1 MQVEIHLV
9 QVVSI
14 HACLK
19 RFGIRMDVEE
29 TGAGQVEA
37 AAPEEEA
44 PAPKRGRGRPRK
56 QPQEPVETSAPRRPR
71 GRPRGSKNKG
81 QRVTAKVEPP
91 RERRPR
97 GRPRKWPQK
106 TIHQEEQQPHPAE
119 STEEPPIQTL
129 PAELPSQES
138 D

>member
-1 MQVEIHLV
+1 
-9 QVVSI
+9 
-14 HACLK
+14 
-19 RFGIRMDVEE
+19 MDVEE
-29 TGAGQVEA
+29 TGTGQMEA
-37 AAPEEEA
+37 AAPEEGV

-81 QRVTAKVEPP
+81 QRVTAKVERP

-106 TIHQEEQQPHPAE
+106 AVHQEEQQPHPVVQEAK
-119 STEEPPIQTL
+119 STEEL
-129 PAELPSQES
+129 FPSQES

>member
-1 MQVEIHLV
+1 
-9 QVVSI
+9 
-14 HACLK
+14 
-19 RFGIRMDVEE
+19 MDVEE
-29 TGAGQVEA
+29 TGAGQMETA
-37 AAPEEEA
+37 TPEEEA

-56 QPQEPVETSAPRRPR
+56 PQQEPVEASAPRRPR

-106 TIHQEEQQPHPAE
+106 TVHQEEQQPHPAVQGVE
-119 STEEPPIQTL
+119 SEEPPIQTP
-129 PAELPSQES
+129 PAALPSQES

>member
-1 MQVEIHLV
+1 
-9 QVVSI
+9 
-14 HACLK
+14 
-19 RFGIRMDVEE
+19 MDVEE
-29 TGAGQVEA
+29 TGAGQVETV
-37 AAPEEEA
+37 APEEEA

-56 QPQEPVETSAPRRPR
+56 PQQESVEASAPRRPR

-106 TIHQEEQQPHPAE
+106 TVHQEEQQPHPAVQGAE
-119 STEEPPIQTL
+119 STEEPPIQTP
-129 PAELPSQES
+129 PAALASQES

>member
-1 MQVEIHLV
+1 
-9 QVVSI
+9 
-14 HACLK
+14 
-19 RFGIRMDVEE
+19 MDVEE
-29 TGAGQVEA
+29 TGTGQMEA
-37 AAPEEEA
+37 AVPEEEV

-106 TIHQEEQQPHPAE
+106 AVHQEEQQPHPAVQGAK
-119 STEEPPIQTL
+119 STEEL
-129 PAELPSQES
+129 FPSQES

>member
-1 MQVEIHLV
+1 
-9 QVVSI
+9 
-14 HACLK
+14 
-19 RFGIRMDVEE
+19 MDVEE
-29 TGAGQVEA
+29 TGTGQIEA
-37 AAPEEEA
+37 AVQEEEA
-44 PAPKRGRGRPRK
+44 PAPKRSRGRPRK
-56 QPQEPVETSAPRRPR
+56 QPQEPVEPSAPRRPR

-106 TIHQEEQQPHPAE
+106 TIHQEEEQTAHPADQGAE
-119 STEEPPIQTL
+119 STEDPPTQTP
-129 PAELPSQES
+129 PAALPSQES